1 MIQLLAASQGV
12 EKLAN
17 LYGNRPIDENIRELV
32 QIDMA
37 KHYPNISYITRAVPA
52 FKVVPR

>member
-1 MIQLLAASQGV
+1 MIQLLAAGQGV

-17 LYGNRPIDENIRELV
+17 LHGNRPIDENIRELV
-32 QIDMA
+32 QIDIT
-37 KHYPNISYITRAVPA
+37 KQYPNISYIARTIPA